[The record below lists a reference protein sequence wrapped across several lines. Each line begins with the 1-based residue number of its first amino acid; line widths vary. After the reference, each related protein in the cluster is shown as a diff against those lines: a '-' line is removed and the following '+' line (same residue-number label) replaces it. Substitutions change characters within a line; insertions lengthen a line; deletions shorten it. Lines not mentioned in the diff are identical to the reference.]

1 MIEVFRTTPPLVQ
14 LFWFFFALPILIKVE
29 MTPYVAAVL
38 TFSIQSAAFF
48 AEVFRGGI
56 VSVERG
62 QWEAGRALGMAPRQV
77 MRRVVL
83 PQAVKRMIP
92 AFLERAIELMKTTT
106 LVAIVSY
113 ADLLFQTNEVA
124 QKTFRP
130 LEVFTVTALIYFVGH
145 LRGEPAGARARAA
158 PRHERRRDGA
168 LMGPLYR
175 WNFAPVLENLDVLW
189 AGALGTLR
197 LFVICVVLGFGFGL
211 VVGLGRH
218 ARSRWVHL
226 PATAFVEFFRNT
238 PVLVQI
244 LWFYYALPILLPFQ
258 ISPLTAAALGISL
271 NSAAFSAEIYRGG
284 IESIDRGQAEAAR
297 ALGMTAAQAMR
308 RIVLPQALRRM
319 LPALTNRGIEIF
331 KMTTLASAVAYVE
344 LLQQGK
350 LLASLNFNP
359 IETYTVIAVV
369 FFLCLFPLV
378 QATYALE
385 RRLGR
390 SDA

>member
-1 MIEVFRTTPPLVQ
+1 MG
-14 LFWFFFALPILIKVE
+14 
-29 MTPYVAAVL
+29 AA
-38 TFSIQSAAFF
+38 
-48 AEVFRGGI
+48 
-56 VSVERG
+56 
-62 QWEAGRALGMAPRQV
+62 
-77 MRRVVL
+77 
-83 PQAVKRMIP
+83 
-92 AFLERAIELMKTTT
+92 
-106 LVAIVSY
+106 
-113 ADLLFQTNEVA
+113 
-124 QKTFRP
+124 
-130 LEVFTVTALIYFVGH
+130 
-145 LRGEPAGARARAA
+145 
-158 PRHERRRDGA
+158 
-168 LMGPLYR
+168 YR
-175 WNFAPVLENLDVLW
+175 WNFGPVLENIDVLW
-189 AGALGTLR
+189 MGALGTLR

-218 ARSRWVHL
+218 ARSQWVHL

-369 FFLCLFPLV
+369 FFLGLFPLV